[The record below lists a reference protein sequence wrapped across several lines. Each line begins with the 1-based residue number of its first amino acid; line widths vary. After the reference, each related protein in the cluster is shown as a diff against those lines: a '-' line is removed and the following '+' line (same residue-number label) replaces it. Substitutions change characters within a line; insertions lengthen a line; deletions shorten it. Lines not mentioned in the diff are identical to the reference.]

1 MKVLVVGGGAREHAI
16 AWKFH
21 TSTRNNGVFCAPGNA
36 GTAEFAINLDI
47 DSSDTKAILSAVNEH
62 GIKLVFIGPEV
73 PLSRGLADELRKNSI
88 PTVGPGADGAKLE
101 SSKAYSKE
109 FMLRHKIPTAKARVV
124 RTSKELETALSEFQL
139 PLVVKKSGLAAGKGV
154 LETSDLSQARDFA
167 EDQLKDGEVVIEE
180 FLTGYEVSI
189 FALSDGK
196 DYLLCPPAADYKKA
210 AEGNRG
216 PNTGGMGAVC
226 PVPWF
231 DTSLIPEIEETII
244 RPSFQGLLDDGID
257 FRGIL
262 YFGLMITDEGPKVLE
277 YNVRFGDPEA
287 QAVIPL
293 IETDFANLFE
303 AVAKQSLGTQKLS
316 ISPLQSICV
325 VVAAEGYPGEYEK
338 NFQVELPDIRLEK
351 RQHLFHA
358 STRMVHGEL
367 VTGGGRCFSVVG
379 KGSEL
384 LKARNRCYELA
395 SQVQFPGAW
404 YRKDIGNRIFGED
417 GK

>member
-1 MKVLVVGGGAREHAI
+1 MGSGAREHAI

-36 GTAEFAINLDI
+36 GTGEFAVNLDI
-47 DSSDTKAILSAVNEH
+47 DVSDTRAILSAVNEY

-109 FMLRHKIPTAKARVV
+109 FMLRHQIPTAKARIVKN
-124 RTSKELETALSEFQL
+124 SGELEAALKDFQL

-154 LETSDLSQARDFA
+154 LETSDLVRAREFA
-167 EDQLKDGEVVIEE
+167 ESQLKDGEVVIEE
-180 FLTGYEVSI
+180 FLKGYEISI

-196 DYLLCPPAADYKKA
+196 NYLLCPPAADYKKA
-210 AEGNRG
+210 GDGNQG

-231 DTSLIPEIEETII
+231 DASLMPEIEETII
-244 RPSFQGLLDDGID
+244 RPSFQGLRNDGID

-262 YFGLMITDEGPKVLE
+262 YFGLMITAEGPKVLE

-293 IETDFANLFE
+293 METDFANLFE
-303 AVAKQSLGTQKLS
+303 AVANQTLETQQLS

-325 VVAAEGYPGEYEK
+325 VVAADGYPDEYRK
-338 NFQVELPDIRLEK
+338 NLKVELPDIRLEK

-358 STRMVHGEL
+358 STMERDGEL

-379 KGSEL
+379 KGTEL

-395 SQVQFPGAW
+395 SQVKFPGAW

-417 GK
+417 AD